1 MIRQAVED
9 PDGRFDQRSGGE
21 CAALGLG
28 VKSGVYLDGTYV
40 IKDPRALQE
49 QFRRE
54 GMDVSC
60 SNEIIIDNEAIRRRI
75 RDEPDL
81 AKAVGWNPR
90 ETAVQQFEESMRF
103 ERRERD
109 NMRIGFILGIPGSA
123 IRGFDRERQ
132 IRDERG
138 MVLPSQIFSMVHRKD
153 RDPSWEQWLEN
164 MEPDHRIALKLMA
177 YEHGAMDLY
186 DSSLDPADEDEM
198 LARAEDRFYA
208 EHGAMLREIYRSY
221 TTVTETEAELLMSR
235 RRKTIHAPDG
245 SEAFV
250 FVTYGPDGRNA
261 PDVRRLEAR
270 AREAFRNLKAE
281 SKRKAAA

>member
-1 MIRQAVED
+1 
-9 PDGRFDQRSGGE
+9 
-21 CAALGLG
+21 
-28 VKSGVYLDGTYV
+28 
-40 IKDPRALQE
+40 
-49 QFRRE
+49 
-54 GMDVSC
+54 
-60 SNEIIIDNEAIRRRI
+60 
-75 RDEPDL
+75 
-81 AKAVGWNPR
+81 
-90 ETAVQQFEESMRF
+90 
-103 ERRERD
+103 
-109 NMRIGFILGIPGSA
+109 
-123 IRGFDRERQ
+123 
-132 IRDERG
+132 
-138 MVLPSQIFSMVHRKD
+138 
-153 RDPSWEQWLEN
+153 